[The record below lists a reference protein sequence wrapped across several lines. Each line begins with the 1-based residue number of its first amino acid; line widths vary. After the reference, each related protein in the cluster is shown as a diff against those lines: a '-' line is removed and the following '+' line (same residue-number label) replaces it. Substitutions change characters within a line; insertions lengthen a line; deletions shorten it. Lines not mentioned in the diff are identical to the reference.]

1 MDYELAPLYK
11 FLVANCEELVQPTA
25 DPVLKGGD
33 SVRGKLS
40 AGRTAFIWPFSD
52 ILRPFLKFLASQL
65 SVDAFKSQIGLKLAE
80 LWAKT

>member
-40 AGRTAFIWPFSD
+40 AGRTAFRELYLA
-52 ILRPFLKFLASQL
+52 ILRLFLKSL
-65 SVDAFKSQIGLKLAE
+65 GP
-80 LWAKT
+80 